1 MNTGMSQLGKYL
13 GKSMFSFFEQIFNGH
28 QFVPGSVLRAR
39 DRSVNK
45 MDKNPCLPGV
55 DIVVLFA
62 VIQKDL

>member
-28 QFVPGSVLRAR
+28 QFVPGSVLRGR
-39 DRSVNK
+39 DRLVNK

>member
-1 MNTGMSQLGKYL
+1 
-13 GKSMFSFFEQIFNGH
+13 MFRFIEQIFNGH
-28 QFVPGSVLRAR
+28 QFVPGSVLGTR

-55 DIVVLFA
+55 DTVVLFA